1 MSQVK
6 LGYKKFVDCSNR
18 LTKSNS
24 TKLNYNV
31 KLKKLQLIEMTQNPN
46 VQELF
51 QGLRPIE
58 NKIQLY
64 DYF

>member
-31 KLKKLQLIEMTQNPN
+31 KLKKL
-46 VQELF
+46 
-51 QGLRPIE
+51 
-58 NKIQLY
+58 
-64 DYF
+64 